1 MVAGI
6 GERALAFPRLGVDL
20 PLTEFERSLFY
31 VVLDLELTQALAGG
45 VVVVGRRLT
54 AKFQGALPHAVGEA
68 RDLGR
73 HSGEG
78 GGVALDAGAQVPPK
92 PP

>member
-31 VVLDLELTQALAGG
+31 VVLDLELTQPFAGG
-45 VVVVGRRLT
+45 VVVMYRGLT
-54 AKFQGALPHAVGEA
+54 GEFQGTLPHAVGEA
-68 RDLGR
+68 RDL
-73 HSGEG
+73 
-78 GGVALDAGAQVPPK
+78 VK
-92 PP
+92 